1 MLGRRSSLRCGHI
14 ASRRIGAQILGRW
27 SIPCCGH
34 IAGRRIGAQILGHC
48 SSRCCGHIAGRSG
61 RLRSSGHGGS
71 GHVQCVKGSHGYGGH
86 MGIRNECFLHQ
97 EKLFF
102 PWVSPKYT
110 QRLQE
115 CQRAGKLE
123 RNPEQG
129 HRGTVFL
136 EVSGV
141 VPRLLPGELKLTL
154 GIFLCPCN
162 WCTLLV
168 ELYIFLKYFIYP
180 TSSITI
186 ITLKSSYYIS
196 IWQRIAQINYKPTA
210 SLCK

>member
-1 MLGRRSSLRCGHI
+1 MLPGELNFAI
-14 ASRRIGAQILGRW
+14 YQNVLNW
-27 SIPCCGH
+27 
-34 IAGRRIGAQILGHC
+34 
-48 SSRCCGHIAGRSG
+48 
-61 RLRSSGHGGS
+61 
-71 GHVQCVKGSHGYGGH
+71 
-86 MGIRNECFLHQ
+86 IRNNWRLGDSPTKAKILVKRTDVLWTFHQDAVMAEIAKILKVEVVKQGDKGWFESRMKHQ

-141 VPRLLPGELKLTL
+141 VPRLLPGELKLTVS
-154 GIFLCPCN
+154 IFLCPCN
-162 WCTLLV
+162 CCTLLV
-168 ELYIFLKYFIYP
+168 ELYIFLRSFIYP

-186 ITLKSSYYIS
+186 VILKSS
-196 IWQRIAQINYKPTA
+196 
-210 SLCK
+210 